1 MAQFRRMARSVEQVL
16 NVRLAELL
24 RALGLT
30 ALPENRQPGSNKQID
45 VDVDLGVWR
54 VALEAEIGSPAGALA
69 DARKRA
75 REAGIGLVVAHS
87 VIAVSYP
94 AGLSAGR
101 FTADTNIEWAVLPSG
116 DFTAGSVW
124 QLAGVVR
131 RTRPTGSDPDY
142 LAAGLDKALALGVE
156 GLSSAQR
163 DDLAGAVDAAWASG
177 TRVAAA
183 AKRALLVVAAAA
195 MFHARLDAHLR
206 QNPPTTDARTDQPY
220 QGPWPPAKLQHCLS
234 GPDPVADLD
243 AAWDLILAVDY
254 RPIFEAARRV
264 LTEPAQDSVW
274 AESVRNV
281 AQQALSV
288 SRDASSLR
296 HDLMGRIFHRLV
308 DSARYDGSYYTSSAA
323 ATLLAGLAVRSGDL
337 PEDLSDYSLIDPACG
352 TGTLLMAAAERI
364 RDLRGPH
371 TADGDAVTL
380 IEDTIC
386 GLDVNVTACHM
397 AATTLGLLSPST
409 TFKNMNIRLMPLG
422 IDPNGDTRVGSL
434 ELLTVKPGDPRLDL
448 GIDWASGEHIDT
460 GDKAEIA
467 ANSQNLVIMNPPYT
481 RDSLRHDQFPPD
493 VEKRLKNREKTLTS
507 GRAGHGSSGSTM
519 FLDLGEHLAA
529 LDGGSTLAAVLPM
542 AGAGNPA
549 GLAARKLL
557 AAWFHIDWVVASHD
571 SDRLFFSENTSIS
584 EMLVVCRRRGNAERP
599 QPTRFLILRR
609 NPSEPTDAA
618 GLVAAL
624 ENDAL
629 PTSVGMTSRWP
640 ADKMAAGQ
648 WRPLGLTSEHLVSL
662 FTQVD
667 EGELFPATRL
677 GDDWHIGPAGQ
688 RIREAFTKQDA
699 ADATGARALWHNDT
713 AVTQTMAADPDV
725 YIHAKRSPALKRR
738 ADKYWQQRG
747 RLLLP
752 TDPRVQTA
760 RVSAVHLRQPA
771 LGSRWVPARPSDG
784 PDARDLEK
792 AMCAWL
798 NSTLGWITMIGVATP
813 NVLARPELSID
824 AMRRLPI
831 PVLEPDMLAALSAAF
846 DSHAKAQLHPLR
858 EAHIDPQRQSLDNAV
873 ASALGFAPGVAASA
887 RNEFAVEPSTQ

>member
-1 MAQFRRMARSVEQVL
+1 MARSVEQVL

-24 RALGLT
+24 RTLGLA

-45 VDVDLGVWR
+45 IDVDLGVWR
-54 VALEAEIGSPAGALA
+54 VALEAEIDSPAGALA

-94 AGLSAGR
+94 AGLSAER
-101 FTADTNIEWAVLPSG
+101 FTTDTNIEWAVLPSS

-131 RTRPTGSDPDY
+131 RTRPTGSDPDH

-206 QNPPTTDARTDQPY
+206 QNPPTTDARTGEPY

-234 GPDPVADLD
+234 GPDPVDDLD

-274 AESVRNV
+274 AESVKNV

-337 PEDLSDYSLIDPACG
+337 PQDLSDYSVIDPACG

-371 TADGDAVTL
+371 TTDGDAVTL

-422 IDPNGDTRVGSL
+422 MDPNGDTRVGSL

-467 ANSQNLVIMNPPYT
+467 ANSQRLVIMNPPYT
-481 RDSLRHDQFPPD
+481 RDSLRHDQFPAD
-493 VEKRLKNREKTLTS
+493 VERKLKNREKILTS

-571 SDRLFFSENTSIS
+571 SGRLFFSENTSIS
-584 EMLVVCRRRGNAERP
+584 EMLVVCRRRRGDAERP

-662 FTQVD
+662 FTQV
-667 EGELFPATRL
+667 EQGELLPVTRL

-699 ADATGARALWHNDT
+699 ADAAGGRALWHNDT
-713 AVTQTMAADPDV
+713 NATQTMAADPDV
-725 YIHAKRSPALKRR
+725 YIHPKSAPALKRR
-738 ADKYWQQRG
+738 ADRYWEQRG

-760 RVSAVHLRQPA
+760 RVSAVHLRQPV

-784 PDARDLEK
+784 PHARDLEK
-792 AMCAWL
+792 AVCAWL

-831 PVLEPDMLAALSAAF
+831 PVLDAETLAALSAAF
-846 DSHAKAQLHPLR
+846 DGHATAQLRPLR
-858 EAHIDPQRQSLDNAV
+858 EAHTDPQRESLDNAV
-873 ASALGFAPGVAASA
+873 SSALGFAPGVAAGA

>member
-1 MAQFRRMARSVEQVL
+1 MTRSVEQVL

-30 ALPENRQPGSNKQID
+30 ALPENRQAGSNKQID

-54 VALEAEIGSPAGALA
+54 VALEAEIDSRAGSLA

-75 REAGIGLVVAHS
+75 REASIGLVVAHS

-94 AGLSAGR
+94 AGLSAGQ
-101 FTADTNIEWAVLPSG
+101 FTADTDIEWAVLPSS
-116 DFTAGSVW
+116 DFISGSVW

-131 RTRPTGSDPDY
+131 RTRPMGSDPDL

-156 GLSSAQR
+156 GLGTAQR
-163 DDLAGAVDAAWASG
+163 DDLARAVDAEWASG
-177 TRVAAA
+177 TKVAAA
-183 AKRALLVVAAAA
+183 AKRALLVIAAAA

-206 QNPPTTDARTDQPY
+206 HNPPTTDARTGQPY

-234 GPDPVADLD
+234 GPDPVAALD

-274 AESVRNV
+274 AESIKNV

-323 ATLLAGLAVRSGDL
+323 ATLLAGLAIRPGDL
-337 PEDLSDYSLIDPACG
+337 PQDLSGYSLIDPACG
-352 TGTLLMAAAERI
+352 TGTLLMASAERI
-364 RDLRGPH
+364 RDLRGPG
-371 TADGDAVTL
+371 TAASDAVTL

-409 TFKNMNIRLMPLG
+409 AFANMNIRLMTLG
-422 IDPNGDTRVGSL
+422 VDRNGDTRVGSL
-434 ELLTVKPGDPRLDL
+434 ELLTVKPGDARLDL

-460 GDKAEIA
+460 GDRAEIA
-467 ANSQNLVIMNPPYT
+467 ANSQRLVIMNPPFT
-481 RDSLRHDQFPPD
+481 RDSLRHDQFPAD
-493 VEKRLKNREKTLTS
+493 VERKLKNREKTLTA

-549 GLAARKLL
+549 GLAARQLL
-557 AAWFHIDWVVASHD
+557 AEWFHVDWVVASHD
-571 SDRLFFSENTSIS
+571 PSRLFFSENTTIS
-584 EMLVVCRRRGNAERP
+584 EMLVVCRRRDEAERP

-609 NPSEPTDAA
+609 NPAEPTDAA

-624 ENDAL
+624 VNDAL
-629 PTSVGMTSRWP
+629 PTSVGMISSWP
-640 ADKMAAGQ
+640 ADKMAAGR

-662 FTQVD
+662 FTQVE
-667 EGELFPATRL
+667 EGEMFPVAHL

-688 RIREAFTKQDA
+688 RVREAFTKQDA
-699 ADATGARALWHNDT
+699 ADSIGGRALWHNDT
-713 AVTQTMAADPDV
+713 NVTRTMAADPDV
-725 YIHAKRSPALKRR
+725 YIHAKSKPSLKSR
-738 ADKYWQQRG
+738 ADRYWEQRG

-784 PDARDLEK
+784 PHARNLEK
-792 AMCAWL
+792 AVCVWL
-798 NSTLGWITMIGVATP
+798 NSTLGWIAMIGVATP
-813 NVLARPELSID
+813 NILARPELSID
-824 AMRRLPI
+824 AMRRLPV
-831 PVLEPDMLAALSAAF
+831 PVLDAETLAALSAAF
-846 DSHAKAQLHPLR
+846 DRHATTQLRPLR
-858 EAHIDPQRQSLDNAV
+858 EAHTDPQRESLDDAV
-873 ASALGFAPGVAASA
+873 ASALDLAPDVAARA
-887 RNEFAVEPSTQ
+887 RDELAAEPSTQ